1 MNSVLNPEAPEFYP
15 HLKSVTQDG
24 YMSVTKTIKS
34 SNHMP
39 IGTSYRVFRTF
50 SDFNVVT
57 YQISEN
63 VIVQSNNIVVNDL
76 PSVKFKAKDN
86 ENNTEKIIDAND
98 YMLDRIHI
106 NIDGVCGVNTSANF
120 LSNPSGKWNN
130 APVITKIQVGS
141 TMFIGAK
148 NIPRPQLFF
157 KDPVDN
163 SENLWVPKIS
173 DKPNNIKPLAL
184 NIIYNDEGEA
194 VGYEHPYR
202 MELDLYVPPFKF
214 IDPDEEEPKM
224 SPSLESTKLT
234 YIDTESQVDA
244 LVEHLRQVDEIAV
257 DVEHHS
263 YRTYQGITCLIQI
276 STEDGDFIID
286 ALAVREH
293 IHKLNLSFTDPKKL
307 KVFHGAEMDVLW
319 LQRDFGV
326 YIVGMFDTHRAAR
339 ALQLTALSL
348 KYLLMK
354 YCHVDTDKRYQLAD
368 WRIRPMPEELI
379 EYARMDT
386 HYLLYIWRRMKAE
399 LLEKAQGKPNLLLSV
414 FEQSRQICGTT
425 YNKTVI
431 TEDSHMPLYVRSKKS
446 FDSRQMAALRL
457 LYKWRDSQARELDES
472 TSYLLPN
479 HMLLALA
486 EALPREVQGVNA
498 CCNPMPPFVKQ
509 NLITIHRMLLSC
521 RELPLVPTLYQM
533 PSTITSVLNTL
544 QQPRHAHKV
553 LDLSHFPTFRD
564 EDVNL
569 DAAEQV
575 LEQQHDVQPDIP
587 AFRNTCGSDLYGT
600 VISDLNVNAELFIPP
615 YDRYR
620 TYRTIARADEIKKY
634 KEQEAKITAL
644 GEGNELIKSEVLEKL
659 QEVKAKTE
667 KELGELAGTSEEAST
682 SEVADT
688 DTENPTTSAVE
699 VKDEQKTVQR
709 KRKMSTEKINK
720 TKQATAET
728 KQPTDGDKAKGTNKN
743 DDSKNFVKPFPYKNA
758 NYKKFHNE
766 SHKAHKQ
773 QKMFSKKRK

>member
-1 MNSVLNPEAPEFYP
+1 MDSVLNPEAPEFYP

-24 YMSVTKTIKS
+24 YMSVTKSIKS
-34 SNHMP
+34 VNTMP
-39 IGTSYRVFRTF
+39 IKTSYRVFKTF
-50 SDFNVVT
+50 NDFNVVT

-63 VIVQSNNIVVNDL
+63 AIVQSNNIVVNDL
-76 PSVKFKAKDN
+76 PTVKFKTKDN
-86 ENNTEKIIDAND
+86 DNNTEKVIDAND

-106 NIDGVCGVNTSANF
+106 NIDGVCGDNTGSNF
-120 LSNPSGKWNN
+120 VANPSAKWNN

-173 DKPNNIKPLAL
+173 DKPNNIKPLTL

-194 VGYEHPYR
+194 VGIEHPYR

-214 IDPDEEEPKM
+214 IDPDEEEPKL
-224 SPSLESTKLT
+224 SPSLENTKLT

-276 STEDGDFIID
+276 STDEGDFIID

-307 KVFHGAEMDVLW
+307 KVFHGAEMDVQW

-339 ALQLTALSL
+339 ALHLATLSL

-354 YCHVDTDKRYQLAD
+354 YCAVDTDKRYQLAD
-368 WRIRPMPEELI
+368 WRIRPLPEELI

-399 LLEKAQGKPNLLLSV
+399 LLEKAQGKPYLLLSV

-425 YNKTVI
+425 YQKTVI
-431 TEDSHMPLYVRSKKS
+431 TDESHIPLYVRSKKS

-486 EALPREVQGVNA
+486 EALPREVQGLNA

-521 RELPLVPTLYQM
+521 RELPLEPTLYQM
-533 PSTITSVLNTL
+533 PSTINSLMNASQHL
-544 QQPRHAHKV
+544 RHAHNV
-553 LDLSHFPTFRD
+553 LDLSHMPAFRD

-575 LEQQHDVQPDIP
+575 LEQQYDVQPDIP
-587 AFRNTCGSDLYGT
+587 AFQNTGETYLYT
-600 VISDLNVNAELFIPP
+600 NVISDLNVNAELFIPP

-620 TYRTIARADEIKKY
+620 AYRSIARADEIKKF
-634 KEQEAKITAL
+634 KEQEAKIAAL

-659 QEVKAKTE
+659 QEVEAKKE
-667 KELGELAGTSEEAST
+667 KELDELAGTSDEQPSASEVTTDEPAPST
-682 SEVADT
+682 SG
-688 DTENPTTSAVE
+688 VE
-699 VKDEQKTVQR
+699 PKDEQKTVQR

-720 TKQATAET
+720 QQATAET
-728 KQPTDGDKAKGTNKN
+728 KETTDGNKAKDTSKD
-743 DDSKNFVKPFPYKNA
+743 DDSKNFVKPFSYKNA

-773 QKMFSKKRK
+773 QKIKFTKKRK